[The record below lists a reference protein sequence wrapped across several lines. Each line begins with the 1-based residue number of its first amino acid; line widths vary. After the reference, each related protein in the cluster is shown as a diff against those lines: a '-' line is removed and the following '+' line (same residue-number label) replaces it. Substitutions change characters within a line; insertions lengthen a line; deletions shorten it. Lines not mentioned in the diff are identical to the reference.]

1 MIIVRFLTHVKANGE
16 CNAAVTE
23 ATAREEAGTS
33 ERLKHNKAMEDQT
46 DLVGRVFS
54 VYRVEER
61 LGKGGMGVVY
71 RALDLQLGRPVAL
84 KFVSREADPE
94 GSGHARLLREAQAAA
109 ALNHPNICTIYA
121 VGEADGQL
129 FIAME
134 YLEGFDVQGM
144 VRKGALPWQEAISI
158 CLQAGRALEE
168 AHSKHFVHRDVKS
181 ANIFVTR
188 HGVTKLL
195 DFGIAKFVADPD
207 VTRTRLLV
215 GTPSYMAPEQIEGGA
230 ADSRSDIW
238 ALGVVLYEML
248 TGKLPFGHEGKSP
261 LRSILTDE
269 PASLGTLLAGVPPEL
284 DQIIA
289 RALAKNPEDRYQKAA
304 EMIADLER
312 VNSGARTPIPHFT
325 STLTMG
331 RIGEEAHAER
341 YTVAVLPLLDLTPGP
356 ENEYICD
363 GLAEELINGLTQL
376 EGLRVVSRSSSFQ
389 CRGTTLD
396 VREIGRKLRASHL
409 VHGSLRRSGDRLRLT
424 AQLTETQDGYQLWSH
439 RFDADMKDLFSL
451 QDELTEA
458 ILERLRVALGPRPAA
473 ALVKRAPANPE
484 AYQLYLR
491 ARYLFNQ
498 QTGEGLR
505 QALECLSR
513 SIELDPEHAPA
524 HIAVAECHSSL
535 EWYGLESVG
544 EAIPLVKTALGTGL
558 QLEPNSAAGLCVLA
572 TVQAGY
578 DWDWGTAERTFAAAL
593 AVGAGFAAVRFH
605 YALDLLTPLGRLEE
619 ALVEIERAL
628 ELDPLSAVTNT
639 ALGGCYY
646 RMGRW
651 SDAATSLRATLELNP
666 GFGHAYWSLGRVLLE
681 QGECDQALRHFDRA
695 IGIMGRNPAALA
707 ELAYGLARVGR
718 RDEAQA
724 ILNELETMSTR
735 HFVSPVSTALIF
747 AGLGDPA
754 SAMSRLELAFE
765 QRVRQLV
772 WINVDPRFDS
782 LRNESAFRSLIS
794 RIGVPFGA
802 GSSGMKANIR
812 GNSA

>member
-1 MIIVRFLTHVKANGE
+1 MDTHPE
-16 CNAAVTE
+16 RAV
-23 ATAREEAGTS
+23 TS
-33 ERLKHNKAMEDQT
+33 ERRRRIEDLCHAARAHVPASRGAFLT
-46 DLVGRVFS
+46 EACGADSDLRREVESLLAEDATEFLDRPAVRLPDGDTNRLAVGSQFGA
-54 VYRVEER
+54 YRIEGII
-61 LGKGGMGVVY
+61 GKGGMGVVY
-71 RALDLQLGRPVAL
+71 RALDLQLGRPAAL
-84 KFVSREADPE
+84 KFVSREAAPKAA
-94 GSGHARLLREAQAAA
+94 GRARLLREAQAAA

-134 YLEGFDVQGM
+134 YLEGSDVHSM
-144 VRKGALPWQEAISI
+144 VRKGALPFQQAISI

-188 HGVTKLL
+188 QGVTKLL

-207 VTRTRLLV
+207 VTRTISLV
-215 GTPSYMAPEQIEGGA
+215 GTPSYMAPEQIDGEA
-230 ADSRSDIW
+230 ADSRSDLW

-248 TGKLPFGHEGKSP
+248 SGRLPFGQEGKST

-269 PASLGTLLAGVPPEL
+269 PASLGTLVAGLPPAL
-284 DQIIA
+284 DRIIA
-289 RALAKNPEDRYQKAA
+289 RALAKKPQDRYPNAA
-304 EMIADLER
+304 EMMADLER
-312 VNSGARTPIPHFT
+312 VNGRAEALASGFT
-325 STLTMG
+325 ATLTMPG
-331 RIGEEAHAER
+331 SGEQTHAER

-356 ENEYICD
+356 ASDYICE
-363 GLAEELINGLTQL
+363 GLAEELINSLTQM

-409 VHGSLRRSGDRLRLT
+409 VHGSLRRSGDRLRVT
-424 AQLTETQDGYQLWSH
+424 AQLSETRDGYQLWSH
-439 RFDADMKDLFSL
+439 RFDADMKDLFFL
-451 QDELTEA
+451 QDELTAA
-458 ILERLRVALGPRPAA
+458 ILEGLKIKLSPNPAA
-473 ALVKRAPANPE
+473 VPPAKRAPANPE

-491 ARYLFNQ
+491 ARYFFNR

-505 QALECLSR
+505 QALECLKR
-513 SIELDPEHAPA
+513 SIDLGPEHAPA

-544 EAIPLVKTALGTGL
+544 EAVPLIKMALGTGL

-578 DWDWGTAERTFAAAL
+578 DWHWATAERTFADAL
-593 AVGAGFAAVRFH
+593 KAGAGFAAVHFH
-605 YALDLLTPLGRLEE
+605 YALDLLTPLTRLEE
-619 ALVEIERAL
+619 ALVEIQRAL

-651 SDAATSLRATLELNP
+651 SDAAASLRATLELNP
-666 GFGHAYWSLGRVLLE
+666 GFGHAHWSLGRVLLE
-681 QGECDQALRHFDRA
+681 QGECDH
-695 IGIMGRNPAALA
+695 
-707 ELAYGLARVGR
+707 
-718 RDEAQA
+718 AQA
-724 ILNELETMSTR
+724 ILTEMETISTR
-735 HFVSPVSTALIF
+735 EFVSPISAALIF
-747 AGLGDPA
+747 AGLADPA

-782 LRNESAFRSLIS
+782 LRNESAFRNLIS
-794 RIGVPFGA
+794 RIGLPVGGRSPDG
-802 GSSGMKANIR
+802 KAVR
-812 GNSA
+812 GNSL